1 MILLSAP
8 ADYMTPCNKV
18 RSFLL
23 KPEDPEEGTNMFT
36 FKKEKEEAMSEEEKK
51 MAQELGDAIGNLEE
65 AGLFYEEIE
74 DSVEFSPAE
83 KLAYNIA
90 DHLAEVTAERFSEM
104 IDGLDM
110 DIAKQIVRR
119 LQASDA
125 EALVGMLQE
134 MFLIKGMAH
143 AAEEL
148 DLLKECEEYE
158 ESIYWRFQDTLSDQD
173 VFEWFRINSMIEN
186 CGDEECSA
194 VIRIPVREVD

>member
-1 MILLSAP
+1 MQ
-8 ADYMTPCNKV
+8 
-18 RSFLL
+18 
-23 KPEDPEEGTNMFT
+23 PEIPEEGIKMFIV
-36 FKKEKEEAMSEEEKK
+36 KKDKGVALSEEEKMK
-51 MAQELGDAIGNLEE
+51 QELSMALEE
-65 AGLFYEEIE
+65 HEQNE
-74 DSVEFSPAE
+74 DEVETPDELSPAG

>member
-1 MILLSAP
+1 
-8 ADYMTPCNKV
+8 
-18 RSFLL
+18 
-23 KPEDPEEGTNMFT
+23 MFIV
-36 FKKEKEEAMSEEEKK
+36 KKDKGVAMSEEEK
-51 MAQELGDAIGNLEE
+51 MEQELSAALEKNQQKE
-65 AGLFYEEIE
+65 DDIE
-74 DSVEFSPAE
+74 TFDELSPAG

-90 DHLAEVTAERFSEM
+90 DRLAEATAERFSEM
-104 IDGLDM
+104 IDGVDM
-110 DIAKQIVRR
+110 DTAKQIVRR

-134 MFLIKGMAH
+134 MFLIKGMVH

-148 DLLKECEEYE
+148 DLLEECEAYE

-173 VFEWFRINSMIEN
+173 VFEWFRINSIIEN

>member
-23 KPEDPEEGTNMFT
+23 KPENPEEGSNMFT

-74 DSVEFSPAE
+74 DSVELSPAE
-83 KLAYNIA
+83 KLA
-90 DHLAEVTAERFSEM
+90 DHLAAVTAERFSDM
-104 IDGLDM
+104 IDGMDM
-110 DIAKQIVRR
+110 DIAKQIVGR
-119 LQASDA
+119 LQQSDA
-125 EALVGMLQE
+125 EALVGMLKA
-134 MFLIKGMAH
+134 MFLVKGRVH

-148 DLLKECEEYE
+148 DLLGACEEYA
-158 ESIYWRFQDTLSDQD
+158 ESVYWRFHDTLFGQE
-173 VFEWFRINSMIEN
+173 VFEWFRIDHMIRN
-186 CGDEECSA
+186 CSREDCSA
-194 VIRIPVREVD
+194 VIRIPLEVS

>member
-23 KPEDPEEGTNMFT
+23 KPENPEEGSNMFT

-51 MAQELGDAIGNLEE
+51 MAQELGDAI
-65 AGLFYEEIE
+65 
-74 DSVEFSPAE
+74 SVEFSPAE

>member
-23 KPEDPEEGTNMFT
+23 KPENPEEGSNMFT

-74 DSVEFSPAE
+74 DSVELSPAE

-90 DHLAEVTAERFSEM
+90 DHLAAVTAERFSDM
-104 IDGLDM
+104 IDGMDM
-110 DIAKQIVRR
+110 DIAIDTCQISDCRFFRR
-119 LQASDA
+119 GL
-125 EALVGMLQE
+125 
-134 MFLIKGMAH
+134 
-143 AAEEL
+143 
-148 DLLKECEEYE
+148 
-158 ESIYWRFQDTLSDQD
+158 R
-173 VFEWFRINSMIEN
+173 
-186 CGDEECSA
+186 ECS
-194 VIRIPVREVD
+194 VMQFYLLYYRRVLSIRFHVCWSPCHNFG

>member
-1 MILLSAP
+1 MLLPELPEKGSIMFNIL
-8 ADYMTPCNKV
+8 
-18 RSFLL
+18 
-23 KPEDPEEGTNMFT
+23 
-36 FKKEKEEAMSEEEKK
+36 KEKDTGITDEEKK
-51 MAQELGDAIGNLEE
+51 IAEDLNEAISQGRNENDDAGEDEEKSELSE
-65 AGLFYEEIE
+65 AGR
-74 DSVEFSPAE
+74 
-83 KLAYNIA
+83 LAYNIA

-125 EALVGMLQE
+125 DALVGMLQE
-134 MFLIKGMAH
+134 MFLIKGMVH

-148 DLLKECEEYE
+148 DLLKECEGYE

>member
-23 KPEDPEEGTNMFT
+23 KPENPEEGSNMFT

-74 DSVEFSPAE
+74 DSVELSPAE

-90 DHLAEVTAERFSEM
+90 DHLATVTAERFSDM
-104 IDGLDM
+104 IDGMDM
-110 DIAKQIVRR
+110 DIAKQIVGR
-119 LQASDA
+119 LQQSDA
-125 EALVGMLQE
+125 EALVGMLKA
-134 MFLIKGMAH
+134 MFLVKGRVH

-148 DLLKECEEYE
+148 DLLGECEEYA
-158 ESIYWRFQDTLSDQD
+158 ESVYWRFHDTLFGQE
-173 VFEWFRINSMIEN
+173 VFEWFRIDHMIRN
-186 CGDEECSA
+186 CSREDCSA
-194 VIRIPVREVD
+194 VIRIPLEVS

>member
-1 MILLSAP
+1 MLI
-8 ADYMTPCNKV
+8 V
-18 RSFLL
+18 
-23 KPEDPEEGTNMFT
+23 
-36 FKKEKEEAMSEEEKK
+36 KKDKEVAMSEEEK
-51 MAQELGDAIGNLEE
+51 MEQELSAVLEKNQQKE
-65 AGLFYEEIE
+65 DDIE
-74 DSVEFSPAE
+74 TSDELSPAG

-90 DHLAEVTAERFSEM
+90 DCLAEATAERFSEM
-104 IDGLDM
+104 IDGVDM
-110 DIAKQIVRR
+110 DTAKQIVRR

-134 MFLIKGMAH
+134 MFLIKGMVH

-148 DLLKECEEYE
+148 DLLEECEEYE

-173 VFEWFRINSMIEN
+173 VFEWFRINSLIEN

>member
-23 KPEDPEEGTNMFT
+23 KPENPEEGSNMFT

-65 AGLFYEEIE
+65 GGLFYEEIE
-74 DSVEFSPAE
+74 DSVELSPAE

-110 DIAKQIVRR
+110 DIAKQIVGR
-119 LQASDA
+119 LQQSDA
-125 EALVGMLQE
+125 EALVGMLKA
-134 MFLIKGMAH
+134 MFLVKGRVH

-148 DLLKECEEYE
+148 DLLGECEEYA
-158 ESIYWRFQDTLSDQD
+158 ESVYWRFHDTLFGQE
-173 VFEWFRINSMIEN
+173 VFEWFRIDHMIQN
-186 CGDEECSA
+186 CSREDCSA
-194 VIRIPVREVD
+194 VIRIPLEVS

>member
-1 MILLSAP
+1 
-8 ADYMTPCNKV
+8 
-18 RSFLL
+18 
-23 KPEDPEEGTNMFT
+23 MFIV
-36 FKKEKEEAMSEEEKK
+36 KKDKGVAMSEEEK
-51 MAQELGDAIGNLEE
+51 MEQELSAALEKNQQKE
-65 AGLFYEEIE
+65 DDIE
-74 DSVEFSPAE
+74 TFDELSPAG

-90 DHLAEVTAERFSEM
+90 DRLAEATAERFSEM
-104 IDGLDM
+104 IDGVDM
-110 DIAKQIVRR
+110 DTAKQIVRR

-134 MFLIKGMAH
+134 MFLIKGMVH

-158 ESIYWRFQDTLSDQD
+158 ESIYWRFQGTLSDQD

>member
-1 MILLSAP
+1 
-8 ADYMTPCNKV
+8 
-18 RSFLL
+18 
-23 KPEDPEEGTNMFT
+23 MFIV
-36 FKKEKEEAMSEEEKK
+36 KKDKGVAMSEEEK
-51 MAQELGDAIGNLEE
+51 MEQELSAALEKNQQKE
-65 AGLFYEEIE
+65 DDIE
-74 DSVEFSPAE
+74 TFDELSPAG

-90 DHLAEVTAERFSEM
+90 DRLAEATAERFSEM
-104 IDGLDM
+104 IDGVDM
-110 DIAKQIVRR
+110 DTAKQIVRR

-148 DLLKECEEYE
+148 DLLKECEGYE